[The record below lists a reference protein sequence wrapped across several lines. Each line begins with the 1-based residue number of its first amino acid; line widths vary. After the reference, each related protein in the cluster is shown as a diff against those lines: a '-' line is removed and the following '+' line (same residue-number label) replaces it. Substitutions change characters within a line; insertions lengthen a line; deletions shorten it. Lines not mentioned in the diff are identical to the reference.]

1 MSIYP
6 LSPCP
11 NFQGETPYQTW
22 EDGFT
27 SNECHRIINYGES
40 LNPRPATV
48 GNNIDTNVVN
58 CIRTS
63 KTAWLECNNDTKW
76 LYERL
81 GNILRVTNGMFWKF
95 DIRGFHEHIQ
105 YTVYEGDD
113 KGFYRWHVDNNM
125 QSDVPPRKLSMTVQ
139 LSDPSEYTGGEL
151 QLHDGEV
158 QTAVNSRGHVII
170 FPSYVLHRVQP
181 VTSGIRR
188 SLVIWANGPG
198 FK

>member
-1 MSIYP
+1 MYTTFQSLGDGGGGGSVP
-6 LSPCP
+6 GTVWPCR
-11 NFQGETPYQTW
+11 E
-22 EDGFT
+22 
-27 SNECHRIINYGES
+27 I
-40 LNPRPATV
+40 
-48 GNNIDTNVVN
+48 
-58 CIRTS
+58 
-63 KTAWLECNNDTKW
+63 
-76 LYERL
+76 
-81 GNILRVTNGMFWKF
+81 

-105 YTVYEGDD
+105 FTVYEGDD

-158 QTAVNSRGHVII
+158 QTAVNNRGHVVI

-188 SLVIWANGPG
+188 SLVVWANGPG